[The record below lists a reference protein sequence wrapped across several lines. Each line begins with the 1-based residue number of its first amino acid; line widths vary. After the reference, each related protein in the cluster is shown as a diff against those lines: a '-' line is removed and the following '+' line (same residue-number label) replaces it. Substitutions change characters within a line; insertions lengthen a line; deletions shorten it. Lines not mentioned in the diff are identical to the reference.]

1 MPDPLIAA
9 LRLLSHF
16 WLEEVRSDDLATIA
30 ALPELAETLP
40 HVDSAAVTDLA
51 VEYQRLFGFN
61 LPPYESIFVDPA
73 AMLLAPA
80 TARVQALYRQA
91 GWAPPAHARVGAPD
105 HVGLEL
111 LALAEIQAKA
121 KAEAKE
127 ELAGLA
133 HRLHT
138 MHLALWVPA
147 FVLTLRRL
155 TPHPF
160 YAVLGELTL
169 DLLLGTLPADSPFA
183 IRHLG
188 PPPVAGHSSFT
199 IQSRRPPMGNSQLID
214 YPDPFPAL
222 PPPPVYKDRLN
233 PDEPVFEENPDFSPP
248 ASIELEMGLGLREL
262 VKRLLTPREAGLF
275 LTQADI
281 TRISRTLDLPMVR
294 GERSSML
301 ETLFRQAG
309 EYELVPTLLDQLR
322 QLLAEAEAAYQ
333 SWADEYPA
341 WTAYSQAWRKRVT
354 ATRDLLTAGEEMS

>member
-30 ALPELAETLP
+30 ALPELVETLP
-40 HVDSAAVTDLA
+40 LTDAAAVTDLA
-51 VEYQRLFGFN
+51 VEHQRLFGFN

-121 KAEAKE
+121 KAEAKA

-147 FVLTLRRL
+147 FVLTLRWL

-169 DLLLGTLPADSPFA
+169 DLLLTTLPPDAPF
-183 IRHLG
+183 IIHN
-188 PPPVAGHSSFT
+188 SKFT
-199 IQSRRPPMGNSQLID
+199 IQNSQLID
-214 YPDPFPAL
+214 SPDPFPAL

-275 LTQADI
+275 VTQADI

-309 EYELVPTLLDQLR
+309 EYELVPALLDQLR

>member
-1 MPDPLIAA
+1 MTKLMDTQAETGQNQSLAITKA
-9 LRLLSHF
+9 LRLLGHF
-16 WLEEVRSDDLATIA
+16 WLEEVRPDDLAIIA

-40 HVDSAAVTDLA
+40 QVDAAAVTDLA

-80 TARVQALYRQA
+80 SARVQALYRQA
-91 GWAPPAHARVGAPD
+91 GWTPPANARIGAPD
-105 HVGLEL
+105 HIGLEL
-111 LALAEIQAKA
+111 LALAEMQAN
-121 KAEAKE
+121 AEAKE

-133 HRLHT
+133 RHLHT
-138 MHLALWVPA
+138 MHLVLWVPA

-160 YAVLGELTL
+160 YAILGELTL
-169 DLLLGTLPADSPFA
+169 DLLLTTLPSDSPFN
-183 IRHLG
+183 IR
-188 PPPVAGHSSFT
+188 HSSFT
-199 IQSRRPPMGNSQLID
+199 IQSSQLID
-214 YPDPFPAL
+214 YPDPFPVL

-233 PDEPVFEENPDFSPP
+233 PDEPVFEENADFSPP

-281 TRISRTLDLPMVR
+281 TRISRTLDLPTVR
-294 GERSSML
+294 GERLSML

-309 EYELVPTLLDQLR
+309 EYELVPMLLDQLR
-322 QLLAEAEAAYQ
+322 QLLAEVEAEYQ
-333 SWADEYPA
+333 TWAEEYPA
-341 WTAYSQAWRKRVT
+341 WLPYAQAWRIRAA
-354 ATRDLLTAGEEMS
+354 ATRDLLTADEEIP

>member
-1 MPDPLIAA
+1 MSDPLIAA

-16 WLEEVRSDDLATIA
+16 WLEEVRPDDLATIT

-40 HVDSAAVTDLA
+40 HVDAAAVTDLA

-91 GWAPPAHARVGAPD
+91 GWTPPAHARVGAPD

-111 LALAEIQAKA
+111 LALAEMQ
-121 KAEAKE
+121 AEAKE
-127 ELAGLA
+127 ELAGFA

-138 MHLALWVPA
+138 MHLVLWVPA
-147 FVLTLRRL
+147 LVLTLRRL
-155 TPHPF
+155 APHPF
-160 YAVLGELTL
+160 YAILGELTL
-169 DLLLGTLPADSPFA
+169 DLLLTTLPSDSP
-183 IRHLG
+183 
-188 PPPVAGHSSFT
+188 
-199 IQSRRPPMGNSQLID
+199 ID
-214 YPDPFPAL
+214 HPDPFPVL

-233 PDEPVFEENPDFSPP
+233 PDVPVFEENSDFSPP

-275 LTQADI
+275 VTQADI
-281 TRISRTLDLPMVR
+281 TRISRTLDLPTVR

-309 EYELVPTLLDQLR
+309 EYELVPGLLDQLR
-322 QLLAEAEAAYQ
+322 QLLAESEAAYQ
-333 SWADEYPA
+333 NWAEEYPA
-341 WTAYSQAWRKRVT
+341 WTAYSQAWCRRVV
-354 ATRDLLTAGEEMS
+354 ATRDLLTVSEEMPRTSEQ